1 MYDHKKRLILKT
13 ALRLFRLYGLRAV
26 TMDDI
31 AKDAGMSKK
40 TLYTW
45 FNDKNAMVDAL
56 YRSIISIVDH
66 HLNKIQA
73 EEKNVVI
80 RYVRII
86 DLALSAGD
94 FVTDKVMQE
103 LKKYNP
109 TTWKKLQYFTEK
121 KLVTAIAGCIEEGST
136 QQYFQPIFN
145 SNVLAMLCLSE
156 LDFLNEAQQKNIPA
170 LSTAETR
177 QQLTRHLLNGIATP
191 AGKKQA
197 EKYFSITQL

>member
-145 SNVLAMLCLSE
+145 SNVMAMLCLSE
-156 LDFLNEAQQKNIPA
+156 LDFLNEVQQKNIPA
-170 LSTAETR
+170 LSIAETR